1 MPVNPLVQK
10 RSNTMQNQNTII
22 PPQLVFAQGTLYATQ
37 QNIYAL
43 DAATGEIRQT
53 YFFDGITS
61 PSIMQDV
68 LYINVTSRAH
78 GTIQAIRVSDET
90 VLWSYP
96 IERSSIDPP
105 TVTPEAVYI
114 ATSQGILHSL
124 GANDGILR
132 WSYEHGDPGPVIFPA
147 PTVAS
152 DVVFFTIKVNPP
164 YAQSLVA
171 LSAKDGTPLW
181 KIYLSNTISFPTV
194 IVDNVIYGSSTD
206 GGCLAFRA
214 IDGSLLWQRYFH
226 GRPCSS
232 PTVVDGI
239 VYIAFAMETRV
250 PLYALS
256 AKDGSIVWRQTV
268 KISTERGN
276 VTRPTVANS
285 SLYIGTN
292 DGYLLAYSVE
302 DGALLWRYQTKGL
315 VLSQS
320 IVANDIVYVGV
331 NDGCVY
337 ALRATDGSLLWQTFV
352 NTAISVRLEVKVQPK
367 E

>member
-1 MPVNPLVQK
+1 
-10 RSNTMQNQNTII
+10 MQNPRTIL
-22 PPQLVFAQGTLYATQ
+22 PPKLIFAKKTLYATQ

-43 DAATGEIRQT
+43 DATTGEIRQT

-61 PSIMQDV
+61 PGIMQDI
-68 LYINVTSRAH
+68 LYINVTSRAR

-96 IERSSIDPP
+96 TERSSIDPP

-114 ATSQGILHSL
+114 VTSQGILHSL

-132 WSYEHGDPGPVIFPA
+132 WRYDHGDPDPAIFPA
-147 PTVAS
+147 PTIAD

-181 KIYLSNTISFPTV
+181 KIYLSSTISFPTV
-194 IVDNVIYGSSTD
+194 VVDNIIYVSCNDGS
-206 GGCLAFRA
+206 CLAFRA
-214 IDGSLLWQRYFH
+214 IDGSLLWQRYVH

-232 PTVVDGI
+232 PTVVNGI

-276 VTRPTVANS
+276 VTRPTVVNS

-292 DGYLLAYSVE
+292 DGSLLAYSIE
-302 DGALLWRYQTKGL
+302 DGALLWRYQTKGQL
-315 VLSQS
+315 LSQP
-320 IVANDIVYVGV
+320 IVADGIVYIGV

-337 ALRATDGSLLWQTFV
+337 ALRADDGNLLWQTFV
-352 NTAISVRLEVKVQPK
+352 STALSMSLEVGIQQTEEK
-367 E
+367 

>member
-1 MPVNPLVQK
+1 
-10 RSNTMQNQNTII
+10 MQNPKITL
-22 PPQLVFAQGTLYATQ
+22 PPELVFSQKMLYAAQ
-37 QNIYAL
+37 QNVYAL
-43 DAATGEIRQT
+43 DATTGTIRQT

-61 PSIMQDV
+61 PSILQDI
-68 LYINVTSRAH
+68 LYINVTSRAR
-78 GTIQAIRVSDET
+78 GTIQAIRVSDQS

-96 IERSSIDPP
+96 VERPFSDPP

-114 ATSQGILHSL
+114 ASDRGILYSL
-124 GANDGILR
+124 DGHDGTLR
-132 WSYEHGDPGPVIFPA
+132 WRYDYGDPDPAIFPA
-147 PTVAS
+147 PTVA
-152 DVVFFTIKVNPP
+152 DEVVFFTIKVNPP

-181 KIYLSNTISFPTV
+181 KIYLSSTISFPTV
-194 IVDNVIYGSSTD
+194 VVDNIIYVSCNDGS
-206 GGCLAFRA
+206 CLAFRA
-214 IDGSLLWQRYFH
+214 IDGSLLWQRYVH

-232 PTVVDGI
+232 PTVVNGI

-276 VTRPTVANS
+276 VTRPTVVNS

-292 DGYLLAYSVE
+292 DGSLLAYSIK
-302 DGALLWRYQTKGL
+302 DGTLLWRYQTKGQL
-315 VLSQS
+315 LSQP
-320 IVANDIVYVGV
+320 IVANGIVYVGV

-337 ALRATDGSLLWQTFV
+337 ALRADDGNLLWQTFV
-352 NTAISVRLEVKVQPK
+352 STALSMSLEVEIQQTEEK
-367 E
+367 